1 MVVGLV
7 DHQEKLLD
15 RRDQHFLVQLA
26 FSLLGLSVNEQHVT
40 MHKETV
46 TKSPQTFS
54 HRWIVRCRQMK
65 RSAFVSFYLLVVVF
79 ILRLLG
85 VTWCGRALGPAF
97 RKAYN
102 WPCPIYKGSS
112 AFTSILG
119 FWNRGYSSDTKNS
132 PSLVEVWPKWGEF
145 GKQTSNL

>member
-1 MVVGLV
+1 
-7 DHQEKLLD
+7 
-15 RRDQHFLVQLA
+15 
-26 FSLLGLSVNEQHVT
+26 
-40 MHKETV
+40 
-46 TKSPQTFS
+46 
-54 HRWIVRCRQMK
+54 MK